1 MHIQID
7 AHLKLG
13 ASDCSTSRPY
23 EAIFNDYF
31 VLGMLWV
38 TAARV
43 GPHVAEG
50 DFLKTALLE

>member
-23 EAIFNDYF
+23 EAILNDYF
-31 VLGMLWV
+31 VLSMLWV